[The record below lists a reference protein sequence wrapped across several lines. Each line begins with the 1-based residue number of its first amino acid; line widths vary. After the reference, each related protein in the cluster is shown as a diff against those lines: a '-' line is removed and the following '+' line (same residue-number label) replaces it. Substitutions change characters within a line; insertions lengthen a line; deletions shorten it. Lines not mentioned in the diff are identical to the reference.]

1 MKALSKLTFCRNLLF
16 KLSSK
21 KYTPPK
27 FKHKVFIEPNFNGKG
42 KRKAE
47 YVIKDC
53 FGEGLNDFHELRT
66 TLFKESGY
74 KDHPYFKFN
83 SIYKRLLERDS
94 PSEYVRLKN
103 DFLRRKQ
110 DRAVVKD
117 FCRKV
122 LYLEQKYV
130 PK

>member
-1 MKALSKLTFCRNLLF
+1 MKALIKLTFCRNLLY

-53 FGEGLNDFHELRT
+53 FGEGLNDFHELKAYPIN
-66 TLFKESGY
+66 LDLILYILDS
-74 KDHPYFKFN
+74 
-83 SIYKRLLERDS
+83 LL
-94 PSEYVRLKN
+94 VGL
-103 DFLRRKQ
+103 L
-110 DRAVVKD
+110 
-117 FCRKV
+117 
-122 LYLEQKYV
+122 
-130 PK
+130 